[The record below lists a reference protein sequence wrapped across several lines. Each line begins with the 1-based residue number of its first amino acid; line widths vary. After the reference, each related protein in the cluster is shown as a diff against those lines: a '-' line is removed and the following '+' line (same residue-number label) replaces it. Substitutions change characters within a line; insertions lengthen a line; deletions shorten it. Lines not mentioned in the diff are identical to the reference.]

1 MPVQKTAAGY
11 EFDREQNAVFS
22 RLAGSMKFVGLAILI
37 SGGLLFSPAYR
48 LFRPGAGAYV
58 ELGLLAVLG
67 VVLVVMGANLYGA
80 ANHFKRIATTEGS
93 DISNLMVAMKELAAV
108 YALQR
113 WLWIA
118 IVIAAIISFIG
129 TTGAR

>member
-1 MPVQKTAAGY
+1 MPVQNTAAGY

-22 RLAGSMKFVGLAILI
+22 RLAGSMRFVGLAILI
-37 SGGLLFSPAYR
+37 SGGILVSPAYR
-48 LFRPGAGAYV
+48 LFRPGAYI
-58 ELGLLAVLG
+58 ELGLLVVLG
-67 VVLVVMGANLYGA
+67 VVLMVMGANLFGA

-118 IVIAAIISFIG
+118 IAIAAIISLIG